1 MGEKCWWYIQNERGS
16 NYYKNVKLRHAQE
29 HVAGSLRKKST
40 LSHTQATKKK
50 DLSFQT
56 EVAFKTQNRRPHQCG
71 CQHHLPRRN
80 QKMFIVIAKF
90 INATMSCGEL
100 EWTLRRQW
108 QLHVQSLDWMWWMIA
123 IPQELLAKCLVWI
136 EGSYFRRCGARKG
149 GSQTFIHSPFCG
161 HTIIILADSYM
172 KVLRQKLI
180 MCRNCN
186 HCNFKLDFNLCKSD
200 DRSNFYDRYAFNLDS
215 NNCNSSF
222 NYCKSDDHSDLCD
235 HYAFNLDSNNRNST
249 FISRLSG
256 RSKGPNLPMT
266 YWPSLHGVWSFPCL
280 SRITV

>member
-1 MGEKCWWYIQNERGS
+1 M
-16 NYYKNVKLRHAQE
+16 
-29 HVAGSLRKKST
+29 
-40 LSHTQATKKK
+40 
-50 DLSFQT
+50 
-56 EVAFKTQNRRPHQCG
+56 
-71 CQHHLPRRN
+71 
-80 QKMFIVIAKF
+80 
-90 INATMSCGEL
+90 
-100 EWTLRRQW
+100 
-108 QLHVQSLDWMWWMIA
+108 
-123 IPQELLAKCLVWI
+123 
-136 EGSYFRRCGARKG
+136 RKG

-180 MCRNCN
+180 MCGNCN

-256 RSKGPNLPMT
+256 RSKGPKFAHDVLAFLAWGVIFPMSVT
-266 YWPSLHGVWSFPCL
+266 HHCL
-280 SRITV
+280 GTVSQKDNSGSTSTGTSVLVPLF